1 MSHVNGSFEAL
12 RNRRPLLHPSPPHII
27 LSAGENNNQWDF
39 KMHQHQKAI

>member
-1 MSHVNGSFEAL
+1 MSHVDGSFEAL

-39 KMHQHQKAI
+39 KMHQKAI